1 MWARGVRRWTREG
14 TCEAARA
21 HLGMETQRQGHARA
35 RARTPPALLRR
46 YARLPLS
53 APRLIAPGA
62 PCGRSPAGYGNA
74 RPPVADAMAVGW
86 RPWWEPLP
94 FSLSPQE
101 TDLMEIPRVWWE
113 CFPEALCYAAYLDKV
128 KLRGYPET

>member
-35 RARTPPALLRR
+35 RARTPPAQLRR
-46 YARLPLS
+46 SARLPLS

-74 RPPVADAMAVGW
+74 RPPWQGARLGPDGSTRARGKGRPAMLGCVTVFGLLLGGSVGAGW
-86 RPWWEPLP
+86 V
-94 FSLSPQE
+94 S
-101 TDLMEIPRVWWE
+101 V
-113 CFPEALCYAAYLDKV
+113 
-128 KLRGYPET
+128 